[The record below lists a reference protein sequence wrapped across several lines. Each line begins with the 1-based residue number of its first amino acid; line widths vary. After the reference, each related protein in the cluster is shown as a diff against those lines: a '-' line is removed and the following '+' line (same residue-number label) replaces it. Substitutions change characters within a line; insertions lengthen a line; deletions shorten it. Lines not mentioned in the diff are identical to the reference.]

1 MKVMI
6 VDDSESV
13 RKFLNHIVK
22 QLGDKSG
29 VSFHV
34 TEACDGSEAEASLQ
48 KAFILGEPFD
58 FVFLD
63 WNMPVMS
70 GFDFLKK
77 IRASSVYKQN
87 PQVVVVTAE
96 TSIQELC
103 KAFDYSISRFVIKPF
118 KAPQI
123 EEILQEAIKALP
135 AKKVAA

>member
-34 TEACDGSEAEASLQ
+34 TEASDGSEAEASLQ

-58 FVFLD
+58 VLFLD

-77 IRASSVYKQN
+77 IFSMLMVK
-87 PQVVVVTAE
+87 
-96 TSIQELC
+96 
-103 KAFDYSISRFVIKPF
+103 RFHNINTR
-118 KAPQI
+118 
-123 EEILQEAIKALP
+123 
-135 AKKVAA
+135 